1 MTKKIKIEAIIE
13 LVGDSFV
20 DETMVK
26 RTIAPLGDI
35 ETCNVIHDYDTEKI
49 TVNESRVSASSN
61 NSVSESKLLDDTVNR
76 EVMPETTDDFIQEI
90 PEIPAIENIPTTTND
105 SSNPENWFLS
115 KNWHADIF
123 WQLINI
129 GTISEKSKIVAI
141 LKREDHRDVF
151 VSNHKTPLNYF
162 DNYKK
167 IGTSSLRRKS
177 QLLSINKNLKILP
190 IRGNVDTRI
199 QKMLDGNYDGLVMA
213 AAGVKRLGLE
223 KHITE
228 FFDLDTMLTAPGQ
241 GAIAIEIRD
250 SDDELKELLSKLN
263 HDETNMC
270 VSAER
275 SFLKTLG
282 GGCHVPFA
290 AFASIKNEKMKINA
304 FVGSLDG
311 ELTIKDCISGNKENY
326 LRLGEEIAQRI
337 LVSGGEEIIND
348 L

>member
-1 MTKKIKIEAIIE
+1 MNT
-13 LVGDSFV
+13 
-20 DETMVK
+20 
-26 RTIAPLGDI
+26 
-35 ETCNVIHDYDTEKI
+35 
-49 TVNESRVSASSN
+49 
-61 NSVSESKLLDDTVNR
+61 
-76 EVMPETTDDFIQEI
+76 
-90 PEIPAIENIPTTTND
+90 
-105 SSNPENWFLS
+105 
-115 KNWHADIF
+115 
-123 WQLINI
+123 INI
-129 GTISEKSKIVAI
+129 GTRGSKLAIHQTKIVLKKISKLYPNIKLNTKVIKTKGDILLDQDLTKVLDKGFFTSEIQEALYANEIDLAVHSLKDLPTTISEKSKIVAI

-241 GAIAIEIRD
+241 GAIAIEIRN
-250 SDDELKELLSKLN
+250 SDDNLKKLLSKLN

>member
-1 MTKKIKIEAIIE
+1 MNT
-13 LVGDSFV
+13 
-20 DETMVK
+20 
-26 RTIAPLGDI
+26 
-35 ETCNVIHDYDTEKI
+35 
-49 TVNESRVSASSN
+49 
-61 NSVSESKLLDDTVNR
+61 
-76 EVMPETTDDFIQEI
+76 
-90 PEIPAIENIPTTTND
+90 
-105 SSNPENWFLS
+105 
-115 KNWHADIF
+115 
-123 WQLINI
+123 INI
-129 GTISEKSKIVAI
+129 GTRGSKLAIHQTKIVLKKISELYPNIKLNTKVIKTKGDILLDQDLTKVLDKGFFTSEIQEALYANEIDLAVHSLKDLPTTISEKSKIVAI

-162 DNYKK
+162 DKYKK

-241 GAIAIEIRD
+241 GAIAIEIRN
-250 SDDELKELLSKLN
+250 SDDNLKKLLSKLN

>member
-1 MTKKIKIEAIIE
+1 MNT
-13 LVGDSFV
+13 
-20 DETMVK
+20 
-26 RTIAPLGDI
+26 
-35 ETCNVIHDYDTEKI
+35 
-49 TVNESRVSASSN
+49 
-61 NSVSESKLLDDTVNR
+61 
-76 EVMPETTDDFIQEI
+76 
-90 PEIPAIENIPTTTND
+90 
-105 SSNPENWFLS
+105 
-115 KNWHADIF
+115 
-123 WQLINI
+123 INI
-129 GTISEKSKIVAI
+129 GTRGSKLAIHQTKIVLKKISELYPNIKLNTKVIKTKGDILLDQDLTKVLYKGFFTSEIQEALYANEIDLAVHSLKDLPTIISEKSKIVAI

>member
-1 MTKKIKIEAIIE
+1 MNT
-13 LVGDSFV
+13 
-20 DETMVK
+20 
-26 RTIAPLGDI
+26 
-35 ETCNVIHDYDTEKI
+35 
-49 TVNESRVSASSN
+49 
-61 NSVSESKLLDDTVNR
+61 
-76 EVMPETTDDFIQEI
+76 
-90 PEIPAIENIPTTTND
+90 
-105 SSNPENWFLS
+105 
-115 KNWHADIF
+115 
-123 WQLINI
+123 INI
-129 GTISEKSKIVAI
+129 GTRGSKLAIHQTKIVLKKISELYPNIKLNTKVIKTKGDILIDQDLTKVLDKGFFTSEIQEALYANEIDLAVHSLKDLPTTISEKSKIVAI

-162 DNYKK
+162 DKYKK

-177 QLLSINKNLKILP
+177 QLLSINKDLKILP

>member
-1 MTKKIKIEAIIE
+1 MNT
-13 LVGDSFV
+13 
-20 DETMVK
+20 
-26 RTIAPLGDI
+26 
-35 ETCNVIHDYDTEKI
+35 
-49 TVNESRVSASSN
+49 
-61 NSVSESKLLDDTVNR
+61 
-76 EVMPETTDDFIQEI
+76 
-90 PEIPAIENIPTTTND
+90 
-105 SSNPENWFLS
+105 
-115 KNWHADIF
+115 
-123 WQLINI
+123 INI
-129 GTISEKSKIVAI
+129 GTRGSKLAIHQTKIVLKKISELYPNIKLNTKVIKTKGDILLDQDLTKVLDKGFFTSEIQEALYANEIDLAVHSLKDLPTTISEKSKIVAI

-250 SDDELKELLSKLN
+250 SDDDLKKLLSKLN

>member
-1 MTKKIKIEAIIE
+1 MNT
-13 LVGDSFV
+13 
-20 DETMVK
+20 
-26 RTIAPLGDI
+26 
-35 ETCNVIHDYDTEKI
+35 
-49 TVNESRVSASSN
+49 
-61 NSVSESKLLDDTVNR
+61 
-76 EVMPETTDDFIQEI
+76 
-90 PEIPAIENIPTTTND
+90 
-105 SSNPENWFLS
+105 
-115 KNWHADIF
+115 
-123 WQLINI
+123 INI
-129 GTISEKSKIVAI
+129 GTRGSKLAIHQTKIVLKKISELYPNIKLNTKVIKTKGDILLDQDLTKVLDKGFFTSEIQEALYANEIDLAVHSLKDLPTTISEKSKIVAI

-241 GAIAIEIRD
+241 GAIAVEIRN
-250 SDDELKELLSKLN
+250 SDDNLKKLLSKLN

>member
-1 MTKKIKIEAIIE
+1 MNT
-13 LVGDSFV
+13 
-20 DETMVK
+20 
-26 RTIAPLGDI
+26 
-35 ETCNVIHDYDTEKI
+35 
-49 TVNESRVSASSN
+49 
-61 NSVSESKLLDDTVNR
+61 
-76 EVMPETTDDFIQEI
+76 
-90 PEIPAIENIPTTTND
+90 
-105 SSNPENWFLS
+105 
-115 KNWHADIF
+115 
-123 WQLINI
+123 INI
-129 GTISEKSKIVAI
+129 GTRGSKLAIHQTKIVLKKISELYPNIKLNTKVIKTKGDILLDQDLTKVLDKGFFTSEIQEALYANEIDLAVHSLKDLPTTISEKSKIVAI

-162 DNYKK
+162 DKYKK

-177 QLLSINKNLKILP
+177 QLLSINKDLKILP

-290 AFASIKNEKMKINA
+290 AFASIKNEKMKIKA

>member
-1 MTKKIKIEAIIE
+1 MNT
-13 LVGDSFV
+13 
-20 DETMVK
+20 
-26 RTIAPLGDI
+26 
-35 ETCNVIHDYDTEKI
+35 
-49 TVNESRVSASSN
+49 
-61 NSVSESKLLDDTVNR
+61 
-76 EVMPETTDDFIQEI
+76 
-90 PEIPAIENIPTTTND
+90 
-105 SSNPENWFLS
+105 
-115 KNWHADIF
+115 
-123 WQLINI
+123 INI
-129 GTISEKSKIVAI
+129 GTRGSRLAIHQTKIVLKKISELYPNIKLNTKVIKTKGDILLDQDLTKVLDKGFFTSEIQEALYANEIDLAVHSLKDLPTTISEKSKIVAI

>member
-1 MTKKIKIEAIIE
+1 MNT
-13 LVGDSFV
+13 
-20 DETMVK
+20 
-26 RTIAPLGDI
+26 
-35 ETCNVIHDYDTEKI
+35 
-49 TVNESRVSASSN
+49 
-61 NSVSESKLLDDTVNR
+61 
-76 EVMPETTDDFIQEI
+76 
-90 PEIPAIENIPTTTND
+90 
-105 SSNPENWFLS
+105 
-115 KNWHADIF
+115 
-123 WQLINI
+123 INI
-129 GTISEKSKIVAI
+129 GTRGSKLAIHQTKIVLKKISELYPNIKLNTKVIKTKGDILLDQDLTKVLDKGFFTSEIQEALYANEIDLAVHSLKDLPTTISEKSKIVAI

-162 DNYKK
+162 DKYKK

-177 QLLSINKNLKILP
+177 QLLSINKDLKILP

-213 AAGVKRLGLE
+213 AAGIKRLGLE

-290 AFASIKNEKMKINA
+290 AFASIKNEKMKIKA

>member
-1 MTKKIKIEAIIE
+1 MNT
-13 LVGDSFV
+13 
-20 DETMVK
+20 
-26 RTIAPLGDI
+26 
-35 ETCNVIHDYDTEKI
+35 
-49 TVNESRVSASSN
+49 
-61 NSVSESKLLDDTVNR
+61 
-76 EVMPETTDDFIQEI
+76 
-90 PEIPAIENIPTTTND
+90 
-105 SSNPENWFLS
+105 
-115 KNWHADIF
+115 
-123 WQLINI
+123 INI
-129 GTISEKSKIVAI
+129 GTRGSKLAIHQTKIVLKKISELYPNIKLNTKVIKTKGDILLDQDLTKVLDKGFFTSEIQEALYANEIDLAVHSLKDLPTTISEKSKIVAI

-311 ELTIKDCISGNKENY
+311 ELTIKDCISGDKENY

>member
-1 MTKKIKIEAIIE
+1 MNT
-13 LVGDSFV
+13 
-20 DETMVK
+20 
-26 RTIAPLGDI
+26 
-35 ETCNVIHDYDTEKI
+35 
-49 TVNESRVSASSN
+49 
-61 NSVSESKLLDDTVNR
+61 
-76 EVMPETTDDFIQEI
+76 
-90 PEIPAIENIPTTTND
+90 
-105 SSNPENWFLS
+105 
-115 KNWHADIF
+115 
-123 WQLINI
+123 INI
-129 GTISEKSKIVAI
+129 GTRGSKLAIHQTKIVLKKISKLYPNIKLNTKVIKTKGDILLDQDLTKVLDKGFFTSEIQEALYANEIDLAVHSLKDLPTTISEKSKIVAI